1 MKRIIDDQH
10 ARLVGT
16 EQKLQKVEDKQLM
29 LEERIDRAT
38 QLHNILDQRLQRLRN
53 LPGAHKRPL
62 SRAEREFKSELGN
75 EFLSIVN
82 ALMKF
87 FERNGCDYLTF
98 PCLIAQFDCLYN

>member
-1 MKRIIDDQH
+1 LKRIIDDQH

-87 FERNGCDYLTF
+87 FERNGCDHMTF
-98 PCLIAQFDCLYN
+98 PCLIAQFYCLYN

>member
-10 ARLVGT
+10 ARLVGA
-16 EQKLQKVEDKQLM
+16 EQKLQKVEDKQLR
-29 LEERIDRAT
+29 LEERIERAT
-38 QLHNILDQRLQRLRN
+38 QVHNVLEQRLQQLRN

-62 SRAEREFKSELGN
+62 SRAEREFKSELGI

-87 FERNGCDYLTF
+87 FERNSCDYMTF
-98 PCLIAQFDCLYN
+98 LA